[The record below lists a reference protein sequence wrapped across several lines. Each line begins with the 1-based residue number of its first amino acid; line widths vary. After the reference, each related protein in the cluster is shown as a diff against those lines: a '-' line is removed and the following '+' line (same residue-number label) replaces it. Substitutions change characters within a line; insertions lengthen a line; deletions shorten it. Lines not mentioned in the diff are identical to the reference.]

1 MTPQNAVAT
10 ACKILGGQAALAKTL
25 NVKPPTVNQW
35 ASGERPVP
43 AARAVE
49 IERATKGAV
58 SRKSL
63 CPDFPWDLD
72 GDVGMI
78 GAA

>member
-49 IERATKGAV
+49 IERATKGQV
-58 SRKSL
+58 TRKAL
-63 CPDFPWDLD
+63 CPEFPWD
-72 GDVGMI
+72 VEPNAEMI